1 METRGYKQNR
11 IVIMLVALAGMSVY
25 LLPYFRYYYYD
36 AYVSYFGIN
45 DLQMGTLGSIYG
57 VLAIVGYC
65 LGGRI
70 VGSNRTWSICT
81 SSETGV
87 SNSCRNLCIVGR
99 NFYHDILESMYES
112 ITCTV

>member
-65 LGGRI
+65 LGGP
-70 VGSNRTWSICT
+70 G
-81 SSETGV
+81 
-87 SNSCRNLCIVGR
+87 LQ
-99 NFYHDILESMYES
+99 
-112 ITCTV
+112 TVYP